1 VGVYNAALAEWDYET
16 LRGLLRRTGVS
27 GGVLM
32 FEYLEAR
39 GAPSIVLA
47 GERGRAARCPDLLAG
62 RPAACRAFSWAA
74 DRARVSPVRVV
85 TRRLL
90 RRVQDDRWLP
100 NPDRGVVH
108 RGRLPDGREMLF
120 EATDLVWS
128 LPIAEEERV
137 VRYFAW
143 LERRLARDG
152 VALLVVLAPKKYTV
166 YGPLTGPSPG
176 DPDAGARSLARIAAG
191 LEDAG
196 VRAVD
201 LTPLLRAAARTGLEH
216 GRTVYFLDD
225 THWNAAGIGV
235 AAAAI
240 APRLQAF

>member
-1 VGVYNAALAEWDYET
+1 V
-16 LRGLLRRTGVS
+16 
-27 GGVLM
+27 
-32 FEYLEAR
+32 
-39 GAPSIVLA
+39 
-47 GERGRAARCPDLLAG
+47 
-62 RPAACRAFSWAA
+62 
-74 DRARVSPVRVV
+74 RVSPVRVI

-90 RRVQDDRWLP
+90 RRVQDDQWLP

-108 RGRLPDGREMLF
+108 RGHLPDGREMLF

-128 LPIAEEERV
+128 LPAAEEARV

-143 LERRLARDG
+143 LERRLAREG

-166 YGPLTGPSPG
+166 YGPLAGPSPG

-191 LEDAG
+191 LEGAG
-196 VRAVD
+196 VQAVD
-201 LTPLLRAAARTGLEH
+201 LTPLLRAAARAGLEQ

-235 AAAAI
+235 AADAI
-240 APRLQAF
+240 APRLKVF